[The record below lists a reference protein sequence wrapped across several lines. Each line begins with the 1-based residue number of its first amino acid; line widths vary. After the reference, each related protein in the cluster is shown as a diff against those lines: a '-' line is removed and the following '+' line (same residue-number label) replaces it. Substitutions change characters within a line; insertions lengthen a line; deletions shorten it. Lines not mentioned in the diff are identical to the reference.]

1 MSDEG
6 GKITMREVTGKE
18 RQKIIDKLELG
29 KTVNN
34 LDSLSNKF
42 KYYILGYILDR

>member
-1 MSDEG
+1 MGDEMR
-6 GKITMREVTGKE
+6 KITMREVTGKE
-18 RQKIIDKLELG
+18 KQKIVDKLESG